1 MGPTGVPLMGELRK
15 NHFTRHLKSCWN
27 VIRRIRAKVNSLHET
42 LVDYYKEVLQ
52 SLRIG
57 LVFC

>member
-1 MGPTGVPLMGELRK
+1 MGELRK

-27 VIRRIRAKVNSLHET
+27 IIRRIRAKVNSLHET
-42 LVDYYKEVLQ
+42 LLDYYKEFLQ

-57 LVFC
+57 LIFC